1 MIFVTHDQEE
11 AMSISDR
18 IVVMNQGKIEQTGT
32 PREIYR
38 MPESVFVAEFIGK
51 ANIFKEN
58 GKTFMV
64 RPENIRLSSEETDDE
79 LSGIAKIK
87 GKEYRG
93 TLILYELENSKN
105 KEINVITISN
115 NREYSIGEQV
125 RYSVDKRDLYEIMP
139 KRKEEI

>member
-1 MIFVTHDQEE
+1 
-11 AMSISDR
+11 
-18 IVVMNQGKIEQTGT
+18 MNQGKIEQTGT

-58 GKTFMV
+58 GKIFMV

-79 LSGIAKIK
+79 LSGIAEITR
-87 GKEYRG
+87 KEYRG
-93 TLILYELENSKN
+93 TVILYELENSKN

-115 NREYSIGEQV
+115 NREYNIGEKI
-125 RYSVDKRDLYEIMP
+125 RYSADKRDLYEIIP